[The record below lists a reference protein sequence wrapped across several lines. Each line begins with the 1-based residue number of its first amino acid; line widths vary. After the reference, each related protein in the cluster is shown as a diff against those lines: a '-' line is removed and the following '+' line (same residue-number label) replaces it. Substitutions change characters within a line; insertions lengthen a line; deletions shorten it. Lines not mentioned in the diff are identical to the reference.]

1 MNGTK
6 NLRKEREEN
15 RTFPT
20 LIEYERYHSKPVFKI
35 KYIGQALFF
44 NHHFLVMILLGFFGV
59 IFTPPKTSIYFINE
73 SIDFLNALMLGV
85 GISGVICWV
94 FVYKLKKN
102 HYVSSPV
109 WVACY
114 LLLNIC
120 HIFSV
125 LFVLGFFGA
134 IGIEQNGNIS
144 ALICGNFFS
153 TLVGIVLSIKYTY
166 KS

>member
-20 LIEYERYHSKPVFKI
+20 LIEHERYHSKPVFKI
-35 KYIGQALFF
+35 KYLGQALFF

-85 GISGVICWV
+85 GISGVICWI
-94 FVYKLKKN
+94 FVYKLKII
-102 HYVSSPV
+102 SSPV

-114 LLLNIC
+114 LLLNIA